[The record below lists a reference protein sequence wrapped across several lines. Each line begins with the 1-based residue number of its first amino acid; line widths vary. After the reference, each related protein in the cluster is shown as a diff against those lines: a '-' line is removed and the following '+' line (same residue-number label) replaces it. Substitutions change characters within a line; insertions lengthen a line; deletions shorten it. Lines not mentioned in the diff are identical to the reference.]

1 MQLRTQSTYWFVTFK
16 HAHLILQCTAAYTT
30 VYDCVK
36 ATIRTNGFKGP
47 FQGLGATLV
56 RNAPAN
62 SVYLGSFEVM
72 KDQMAAYRNCKKTEL
87 PAAWVITAGGL
98 GGLLY
103 WLAIYPVDVI
113 KSAMATDSIEPSKRK
128 YPDMA
133 TTYKVGRTAHTVMS
147 FACICDHAVLGQY
160 QGKDRLGHLVM
171 LAYCLCIACISGQ
184 NAQKIQGSIQQMDC
198 FLLSSL
204 NLLRAMVCYLV
215 WQPAPP
221 SIPAL
226 FI

>member
-1 MQLRTQSTYWFVTFK
+1 MSDLKASILDACVRSLGMMFGRAYVSPLQWSLQGLYVNVIQLLV
-16 HAHLILQCTAAYTT
+16 CTAAAYTT
-30 VYDCVK
+30 VFDCVK

-62 SVYLGSFEVM
+62 SIYLGSFEVM
-72 KDQMAAYRNCKKTEL
+72 KDQMAKYRECKKTEL

-133 TTYKVGRTAHTVMS
+133 TTYKVGKSIHTAWLPE
-147 FACICDHAVLGQY
+147 CPC
-160 QGKDRLGHLVM
+160 LVM
-171 LAYCLCIACISGQ
+171 PCSMTRPADRTCIQS
-184 NAQKIQGSIQQMDC
+184 C
-198 FLLSSL
+198 FALLSIAYV
-204 NLLRAMVCYLV
+204 LRRVVHSCC
-215 WQPAPP
+215 
-221 SIPAL
+221 
-226 FI
+226 

>member
-1 MQLRTQSTYWFVTFK
+1 MYSAAVNTSTNCFVTFK
-16 HAHLILQCTAAYTT
+16 HAHPILPCTAAYTT
-30 VYDCVK
+30 VFDCVK

-128 YPDMA
+128 YPNMA
-133 TTYKVGRTAHTVMS
+133 TTYKVGRMARTAVS
-147 FACICDHAVLGQY
+147 IACLCEHAPSWGQY
-160 QGKDRLGHLVM
+160 HMKGQAWTPGHAGILP
-171 LAYCLCIACISGQ
+171 LYCMQ
-184 NAQKIQGSIQQMDC
+184 
-198 FLLSSL
+198 
-204 NLLRAMVCYLV
+204 LRAESTV
-215 WQPAPP
+215 
-221 SIPAL
+221 SIRVQAANSAA
-226 FI
+226 FCFHC